1 MLVRHRRP
9 THLPTK
15 DRLALLQSKMDAAR
29 EKQRKLQEHL
39 RQTEAQVRKEE
50 RKHRTRELIEI
61 GGLAEIAGIR
71 PWERPVILG
80 MMLDAFKATD
90 TQQESWR
97 RAGIQVLSARAAEKK
112 TADKSRS
119 PVGKKQQP
127 KSAASGA

>member
-1 MLVRHRRP
+1 
-9 THLPTK
+9 
-15 DRLALLQSKMDAAR
+15 MDAAR
-29 EKQRKLQEHL
+29 EKQRKLQEQL

-112 TADKSRS
+112 IADKSRS
-119 PVGKKQQP
+119 PVGKRQQP